1 MFIIES
7 ILNTKVGKIK
17 INNKMKK
24 VYMGLVLSLALVGL
38 LAFPV
43 TPVRAETVTIESL
56 QALIE
61 QLKAQIETLQN
72 ARNAVQE
79 TRQELRLNLVRFLQ
93 Q

>member
-1 MFIIES
+1 
-7 ILNTKVGKIK
+7 
-17 INNKMKK
+17 MKK
-24 VYMGLVLSLALVGL
+24 ISTGLVLSLALVGL

-43 TPVRAETVTIESL
+43 APAKAETVTIESL